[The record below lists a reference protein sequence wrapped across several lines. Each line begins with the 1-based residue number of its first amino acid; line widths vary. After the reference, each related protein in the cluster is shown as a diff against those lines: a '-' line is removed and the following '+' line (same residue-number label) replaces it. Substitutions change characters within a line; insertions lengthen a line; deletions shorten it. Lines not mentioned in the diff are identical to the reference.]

1 MLGFT
6 LVEVVMSLAIV
17 AFLFG
22 GIVAAFVQSGNRA
35 EWSGYSLAAQALAIQ
50 RLEQARSA
58 KRDIM
63 DTPVVNELTNLPSVL
78 TNILDIPISGTNA
91 VIATNFV
98 TISSI
103 PISTTPL
110 ITVQMVQV
118 NTVWPF
124 RGKLFTNTIANYYAP
139 DR

>member
-58 KRDIM
+58 KWDIM